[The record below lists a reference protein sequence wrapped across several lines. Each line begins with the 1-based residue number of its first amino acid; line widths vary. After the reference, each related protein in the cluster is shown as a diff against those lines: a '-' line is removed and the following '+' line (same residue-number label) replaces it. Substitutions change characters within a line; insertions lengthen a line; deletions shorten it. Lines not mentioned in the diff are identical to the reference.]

1 MNNYYVMGIEE
12 ADMKKIRGFRLKLV
26 SFLFPALT
34 EVLERVAR
42 AKVTALQ
49 NYHREISKRKKL
61 ELEISILRDIQ
72 EERLRISQI
81 EIKKQ
86 NNSNEVE
93 RSSEVSGN

>member
-1 MNNYYVMGIEE
+1 MNNYYVMGLEE

-61 ELEISILRDIQ
+61 ELEIS
-72 EERLRISQI
+72 RIT
-81 EIKKQ
+81 K
-86 NNSNEVE
+86 NYCNEVE
-93 RSSEVSGN
+93 RSGEVSDNER

>member
-12 ADMKKIRGFRLKLV
+12 ADMKKIRGFRLRLV

-61 ELEISILRDIQ
+61 ELEIS
-72 EERLRISQI
+72 RIT
-81 EIKKQ
+81 K
-86 NNSNEVE
+86 NYCNEVE
-93 RSSEVSGN
+93 RGSEVSGDER

>member
-1 MNNYYVMGIEE
+1 MNNYYVMGLEE

-61 ELEISILRDIQ
+61 ELEIS
-72 EERLRISQI
+72 RIT
-81 EIKKQ
+81 K
-86 NNSNEVE
+86 NYYNEVE
-93 RSSEVSGN
+93 RSSEVSSNERG

>member
-1 MNNYYVMGIEE
+1 MNNYYVMGLEE
-12 ADMKKIRGFRLKLV
+12 ADMKKIRGLRLKLV

-49 NYHREISKRKKL
+49 NYYREVSQRKKL
-61 ELEISILRDIQ
+61 ELEISILRDTQ
-72 EERLRISQI
+72 EKRLRIPQI

-86 NNSNEVE
+86 NNSNELE
-93 RSSEVSGN
+93 GSSEVSGN

>member
-1 MNNYYVMGIEE
+1 MNNYYVMGLEE

-61 ELEISILRDIQ
+61 ELEIS
-72 EERLRISQI
+72 RIT
-81 EIKKQ
+81 K
-86 NNSNEVE
+86 NYCNELE
-93 RSSEVSGN
+93 GSSEVSGN

>member
-1 MNNYYVMGIEE
+1 MNNYYVMGLEE

-61 ELEISILRDIQ
+61 EISILRDAQ
-72 EERLRISQI
+72 EERLRIPQI

-86 NNSNEVE
+86 NNSNVL
-93 RSSEVSGN
+93 GNQI